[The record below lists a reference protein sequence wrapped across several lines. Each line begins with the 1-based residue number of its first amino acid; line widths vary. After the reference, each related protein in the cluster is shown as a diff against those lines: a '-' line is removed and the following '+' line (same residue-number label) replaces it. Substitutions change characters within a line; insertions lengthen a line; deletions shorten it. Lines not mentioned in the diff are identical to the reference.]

1 MVFLLNV
8 KMLILS
14 DEEKIIHLVGVSN
27 EFISYWYHIHSGLL
41 Y

>member
-8 KMLILS
+8 KMLILT
-14 DEEKIIHLVGVSN
+14 DEQKVIHLVGVSN
-27 EFISYWYHIHSGLL
+27 EFIAYWYHFRSGLL